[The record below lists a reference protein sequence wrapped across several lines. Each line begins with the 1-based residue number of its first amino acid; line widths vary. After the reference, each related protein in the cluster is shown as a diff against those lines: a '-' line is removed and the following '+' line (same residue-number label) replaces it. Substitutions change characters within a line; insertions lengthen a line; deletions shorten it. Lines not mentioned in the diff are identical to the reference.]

1 MSPHQVYQRHWI
13 GLNMHPEFN
22 AEEKAEF
29 NNAVNTQDLDAI
41 NAFIERLMPAYE
53 QAVAE
58 SEVEQTTEETDTVT
72 QIEEWYEG
80 LSDEFIDEQVDQ
92 LYDQEFSSQDVELM
106 STLQTQYEPD
116 SPHHKILYAGQQIA
130 NGVISIDEAIDLVTQ
145 EYGEAAA
152 VAAYVELQHLINQ
165 VNE

>member
-1 MSPHQVYQRHWI
+1 MKRP
-13 GLNMHPEFN
+13 L
-22 AEEKAEF
+22 
-29 NNAVNTQDLDAI
+29 
-41 NAFIERLMPAYE
+41 
-53 QAVAE
+53 
-58 SEVEQTTEETDTVT
+58 EETDTDS

-80 LSDEFIDEQVDQ
+80 LSDEFIDEQVDK

-116 SPHHKILYAGQQIA
+116 SPHHNILYAGQQIA
-130 NGVISIDEAIDLVTQ
+130 NGVISVEEAIDLVTQ